1 MKVRPLGASGIAV
14 SSLSLG
20 SWRTFERIPREVGA
34 AVMEKAREN
43 GISFLDDARYN
54 DETGTAPIKSG
65 YSEVVFGELFRAS
78 GWKRDEVVVANK
90 LWWEFWPEQGAAAEL
105 EGSLGRMGLD
115 HLDLVYAERPPD
127 GLGLDEVVRQVGG
140 LIRSGK
146 VRAWGVLNW
155 PAVQI
160 AEVGRIAAEQG
171 VPNPAAAQLAY
182 SVAMR
187 SPVEDE
193 DMATALASC
202 GASVVASFAML
213 GGVLTGK
220 YLDADAGGRWTG
232 QLEDPR
238 LRAGHD
244 AAVALRDLASRA
256 GTTAAALAIAFPL
269 LNPNVASVL
278 FGATSAEQVAANL
291 EALEIVANLSPELR
305 TELLAV
311 GALGDS
317 ATRV

>member
-1 MKVRPLGASGIAV
+1 M
-14 SSLSLG
+14 
-20 SWRTFERIPREVGA
+20 T
-34 AVMEKAREN
+34 KARES
-43 GISFLDDARYN
+43 GINFLDDARYN

-90 LWWEFWPEQGAAAEL
+90 LWWEFWPEEDAAAEL

-115 HLDLVYAERPPD
+115 HLDLVYAERPPE
-127 GLGLDEVVRQVGG
+127 GLDLDEVVRQVGG

-155 PAVQI
+155 PAAQI
-160 AEVGRIAAEQG
+160 AEVGRITAEQG

-187 SPVEDE
+187 SPVEDAE
-193 DMATALASC
+193 MVAALAST
-202 GASVVASFAML
+202 GTSVVASFALL

-220 YLDADAGGRWTG
+220 YLDTGASGRWTG
-232 QLEDPR
+232 QLDDPR

-244 AAVALRDLASRA
+244 AAVALRRLGARA
-256 GTTAAALAIAFPL
+256 EATPAALALAFPL
-269 LNPNVASVL
+269 LNPAVASVL
-278 FGATSAEQVAANL
+278 FGATSPEQVAANL
-291 EALEIVANLSPELR
+291 EALDLIADLSPDLR
-305 TELLAV
+305 EELLAI
-311 GALGDS
+311 GP
-317 ATRV
+317 T